1 MGTFSI
7 RLPDSLHER
16 LRALAERDGV
26 SLNQFMLMAAAEK
39 AAALEGASYL
49 EARAARLREQADA
62 AGKDVGDYVLELLER
77 VPDREPQPGDE
88 EP

>member
-16 LRALAERDGV
+16 LRNLAERDGV
-26 SLNQFMLMAAAEK
+26 SLNQLMLMAAAEK

-49 EARAARLREQADA
+49 EARATRLRERARA
-62 AGKDVGDYVLELLER
+62 AGKDPGDYVLELLAQ
-77 VPDREPQPGDE
+77 VPDRNPEPDDE
-88 EP
+88 RP